1 MLDVAIGEARK
12 GLAEGGIPIGAALF
26 TADGALLGSGHNRR
40 VQDDD
45 PSVHAETDAF
55 RAAGRQRD
63 YRSTVMV
70 TTLSPC
76 WYCSGLVR
84 QFNIGA
90 VVIGESRTFTGGHDW
105 LAEHGVSVTVLDDE
119 RCVTMM
125 ADFIAAN
132 PELWNEGHW
141 SMKMIA
147 TVDISHWREGGATAD
162 AVAAEVD
169 EGLQRA
175 GFILVTGHGVDPA
188 LARDV
193 RAAARAFFAQPDE
206 VKQRYSVSV
215 GGHGWLGPG
224 AEANAYAEGTETPP
238 DLKESYS
245 LGAET
250 ATGDPEVDRIWFAPN
265 VWPAEVPSLQPL
277 VTEYTAADA
286 PAFRRSARPVRATR
300 CGLPDNPFA
309 SLANEPTW
317 TMNINHYPPVSVV
330 GEPEPG
336 QFRIGPHTDF
346 GTVTILDREPGAG
359 GLQVYSDA
367 DGWTDAPYDPAA
379 LTVNIGDLLEYWSGR
394 RWPSGRHRV
403 LPPQPHAPEEDL
415 VSLIYFYEANH
426 DAVVTPLEPPIG
438 RVSGLEPV
446 TSSAFI
452 KERLD
457 AITVG

>member
-1 MLDVAIGEARK
+1 MN
-12 GLAEGGIPIGAALF
+12 
-26 TADGALLGSGHNRR
+26 T
-40 VQDDD
+40 
-45 PSVHAETDAF
+45 
-55 RAAGRQRD
+55 
-63 YRSTVMV
+63 
-70 TTLSPC
+70 
-76 WYCSGLVR
+76 
-84 QFNIGA
+84 
-90 VVIGESRTFTGGHDW
+90 
-105 LAEHGVSVTVLDDE
+105 
-119 RCVTMM
+119 
-125 ADFIAAN
+125 
-132 PELWNEGHW
+132 
-141 SMKMIA
+141 IA
-147 TVDISHWREGGATAD
+147 TVDVSRWRAGGTEAD
-162 AVAAEVD
+162 DVAAAVD

-175 GFILVTGHGVDPA
+175 GFILVTGHGVDPT

-193 RAAARAFFAQPDE
+193 RAASREFFALPDD
-206 VKQRYSVSV
+206 VKQRYSVAV
-215 GGHGWLGPG
+215 GGHGWIAPG

-250 ATGDPEVDRIWFAPN
+250 ATGDPDVDRIWFAPN
-265 VWPAEVPSLQPL
+265 VWPAEVSTLQTL
-277 VTEYTAADA
+277 VTAYTAEM
-286 PAFRRSARPVRATR
+286 RRVSDELLALFAHAL
-300 CGLPDNPFA
+300 GLSENPFTELA
-309 SLANEPTW
+309 SRPTW

-367 DGWTDAPYDPAA
+367 DDWADAPYDPDA

-426 DAVVTPLEPPIG
+426 DALVTPLAPPIG
-438 RVSGLEPV
+438 RVAGLAPV
-446 TSSAFI
+446 TSSEFI

>member
-1 MLDVAIGEARK
+1 M
-12 GLAEGGIPIGAALF
+12 
-26 TADGALLGSGHNRR
+26 T
-40 VQDDD
+40 
-45 PSVHAETDAF
+45 
-55 RAAGRQRD
+55 
-63 YRSTVMV
+63 
-70 TTLSPC
+70 
-76 WYCSGLVR
+76 
-84 QFNIGA
+84 
-90 VVIGESRTFTGGHDW
+90 
-105 LAEHGVSVTVLDDE
+105 
-119 RCVTMM
+119 
-125 ADFIAAN
+125 
-132 PELWNEGHW
+132 
-141 SMKMIA
+141 IA
-147 TVDISHWREGGATAD
+147 TVDLSRWRSGGAEAD

-175 GFILVTGHGVDPA
+175 GFILVTGHGVDPG
-188 LARDV
+188 LADAV
-193 RAAARAFFAQPDE
+193 RAASREFFAMPDA
-206 VKQRYSVSV
+206 VKQRYSVPV
-215 GGHGWLGPG
+215 GGHGWICPG
-224 AEANAYAEGTETPP
+224 AEANGYAEGTETPP

-265 VWPAEVPSLQPL
+265 VWPAEVPALQEL
-277 VTEYTAADA
+277 VQTYTAEMRRVSDELLALFA
-286 PAFRRSARPVRATR
+286 HALRLPA
-300 CGLPDNPFA
+300 NPWA
-309 SLANEPTW
+309 SLADTPTW

-346 GTVTILDREPGAG
+346 GTVTVLDREPGAG
-359 GLQVYSDA
+359 GLQVYSETE
-367 DGWTDAPYDPAA
+367 GWADAPYDPAA

-426 DAVVTPLEPPIG
+426 DAVVAPLDPPVG
-438 RVSGLEPV
+438 RVTGLAPV